1 MIQNRNNDHL
11 KKALPCTENATS
23 PSDSDTRNCIAT
35 TQNRFVRV
43 MSTNGLHSGLMTQG
57 R

>member
-1 MIQNRNNDHL
+1 MIQNRNSDHL
-11 KKALPCTENATS
+11 KNADPRTENATS
-23 PSDSDTRNCIAT
+23 ASPSETRNCIAT

-43 MSTNGLHSGLMTQG
+43 MSTKGLQSGLITQG